1 MGQNTKLKIR
11 LKEVKWQC
19 GNKAG
24 SIQKLRPHW
33 GRRLRLP
40 SQFRKDT
47 IRSRNTDTAL
57 FSGTACEVVINWSQV
72 KILYTIYW
80 TWELDLPMQ
89 KGACLKPLGIH
100 CGHATRSLLC
110 LGARETYH
118 CLKFPSLFKLLG
130 ITEFCCCCCC
140 FSWRAFVFLIF
151 TV

>member
-24 SIQKLRPHW
+24 AIQKLRPHW

-72 KILYTIYW
+72 KICIPFTGLENWICQCRRELVLNLWGFTVAMQPEAFSAWEPERLTIVWNFLRFSSY
-80 TWELDLPMQ
+80 WELQSFVVVVVVFP
-89 KGACLKPLGIH
+89 GE
-100 CGHATRSLLC
+100 LLC
-110 LGARETYH
+110 
-118 CLKFPSLFKLLG
+118 F
-130 ITEFCCCCCC
+130 
-140 FSWRAFVFLIF
+140 
-151 TV
+151 